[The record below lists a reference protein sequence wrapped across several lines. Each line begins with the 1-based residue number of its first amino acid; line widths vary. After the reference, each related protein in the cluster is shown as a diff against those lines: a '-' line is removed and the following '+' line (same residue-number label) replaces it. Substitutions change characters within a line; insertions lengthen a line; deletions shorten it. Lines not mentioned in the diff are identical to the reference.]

1 MVNQEAMNESA
12 VQASKCIDH
21 ETKGLYDPLLSM
33 TTVVLVPSS
42 TLRVTKPMTQY
53 PEHWRLWKSW
63 NIVPVK
69 MQKVRPV
76 ME

>member
-1 MVNQEAMNESA
+1 MEEHGMVNQEAMNVLIMRQRA
-12 VQASKCIDH
+12 YMIRI
-21 ETKGLYDPLLSM
+21 LSM

-63 NIVPVK
+63 NIVPVR